1 LKSTFKFLAFIVLMI
16 LANIRLEATT
26 YLVSTIQEFNTAVLA
41 AVPGDS
47 IVLKKGNWVDVRLI
61 FRGNGTVDNPITLT
75 VEQPGRTF
83 ITGNSNLRIYGNY
96 LIVDGLYFKDGKSPT
111 GSIIEFR
118 NGSAETSNYSRLT
131 NSAIVNFNPPSTTTD
146 YKWVSLYGSNNRV
159 DHCYF
164 AGKNHSGTLLVVW
177 MDSSPDFHTIDHN
190 YFGYRP
196 VYGANGAET
205 IRIGTSDWSMYN
217 SNCVVEYNYFEEC
230 DGEIEAISNKSCE
243 NIYRYNT
250 FYRTAGTLTLRH
262 GNRCE
267 VYENFFFG
275 DNKASTGGVRIIGED
290 HKVFNNYFADLKGAG
305 YWSALSMVNGVPNS
319 PLNRYFQV
327 KNALVAFNTFVN
339 NTSNFDI
346 GTGKSDE
353 QSLPP
358 MDCVIA
364 NNLVQSQSAPI
375 INYTDQPVN
384 LFYEGNIMFGANLGI
399 PQPSGITM
407 VDPEL
412 EFAAD
417 TVWRITQNSTAKDS
431 SVGVYDLVTDDFD
444 GQLRDSLKD
453 IGCDEL
459 SVESIIRIRADASN
473 TGASFLNFIQNGG
486 NIIKVGAGLDSL
498 FNAIQNAEQYDIFEL
513 ITSGGQYENSSTIII
528 NDEIE
533 IRGADGLDLQPVI
546 SNINSNPDES
556 VFEIT
561 SNGSLSLSNIE
572 LTGGSGSN
580 NPKSTI
586 IKTQQ
591 LPLDQFY
598 FTAEDCYFRDVDGNF
613 VYASPFS
620 FADSITFRKCLFTG
634 SNGIGIKMDDEDAN
648 SGRYNTKKL
657 VIENSTF
664 WKLNKEAVSVYGGD
678 TLETTPGPL
687 IYINHCTFDSIGLTG
702 TRMLSFSEAHN
713 TSIKNSIFSN
723 SNNSNESILISGAN
737 SQISFSD
744 TFNVGV
750 FVLERNSTA
759 IYVILGFDPLYLP
772 GPSGYYMLANNSP
785 LLGKASDWRAM
796 GDLRWEP
803 NFTYIKDEN
812 PDVIQSFALKQNFP
826 NPFNPITQIEFN
838 LKSDGDLTLKIY
850 DLTGA
855 LVNIIADG
863 YYKSG
868 VHTVT
873 FRAKDMPSSIYFYR
887 LQQGNNYITKKMI
900 LLK

>member
-1 LKSTFKFLAFIVLMI
+1 MKSTIKFLAFIVLII

-26 YLVSTIQEFNTAVLA
+26 YLVSTIQEFNSAVLVV
-41 AVPGDS
+41 VPGDS

-83 ITGNSNLRIYGNY
+83 ITGNSNLRIFGNY

-131 NSAIVNFNPPSTTTD
+131 NSAIVNFNPPSTATD

-358 MDCVIA
+358 IDCIIA

-417 TVWRITQNSTAKDS
+417 TVWRITQNSPAKDS

-444 GQLRDSLKD
+444 GQLRDTLKD

-459 SVESIIRIRADASN
+459 S
-473 TGASFLNFIQNGG
+473 T
-486 NIIKVGAGLDSL
+486 
-498 FNAIQNAEQYDIFEL
+498 
-513 ITSGGQYENSSTIII
+513 
-528 NDEIE
+528 
-533 IRGADGLDLQPVI
+533 
-546 SNINSNPDES
+546 
-556 VFEIT
+556 
-561 SNGSLSLSNIE
+561 
-572 LTGGSGSN
+572 
-580 NPKSTI
+580 
-586 IKTQQ
+586 
-591 LPLDQFY
+591 
-598 FTAEDCYFRDVDGNF
+598 
-613 VYASPFS
+613 
-620 FADSITFRKCLFTG
+620 
-634 SNGIGIKMDDEDAN
+634 
-648 SGRYNTKKL
+648 
-657 VIENSTF
+657 
-664 WKLNKEAVSVYGGD
+664 
-678 TLETTPGPL
+678 
-687 IYINHCTFDSIGLTG
+687 
-702 TRMLSFSEAHN
+702 
-713 TSIKNSIFSN
+713 
-723 SNNSNESILISGAN
+723 
-737 SQISFSD
+737 
-744 TFNVGV
+744 
-750 FVLERNSTA
+750 
-759 IYVILGFDPLYLP
+759 
-772 GPSGYYMLANNSP
+772 
-785 LLGKASDWRAM
+785 
-796 GDLRWEP
+796 
-803 NFTYIKDEN
+803 
-812 PDVIQSFALKQNFP
+812 
-826 NPFNPITQIEFN
+826 
-838 LKSDGDLTLKIY
+838 
-850 DLTGA
+850 
-855 LVNIIADG
+855 
-863 YYKSG
+863 
-868 VHTVT
+868 
-873 FRAKDMPSSIYFYR
+873 
-887 LQQGNNYITKKMI
+887 
-900 LLK
+900 